1 MGHLNVWMTA
11 NSVKTLLMKK
21 SFNQGADVWF
31 ESGAFIGAQ
40 TNFSIMIEGVV
51 GQSYTSD
58 VALDDVGFRNCGEN
72 ELPVCNF
79 AEFTCG
85 NGRCIPLDQV
95 CDLVDHCWDGSD
107 ENDCGKLKHFEQ

>member
-1 MGHLNVWMTA
+1 MTA
-11 NSVKTLLMKK
+11 SPRFNTPNNPASLLNPVP
-21 SFNQGADVWF
+21 SP
-31 ESGAFIGAQ
+31 
-40 TNFSIMIEGVV
+40 GVV

-95 CDLVDHCWDGSD
+95 CDLVDHCWDGTD
-107 ENDCGKLKHFEQ
+107 ENDCGE